1 MKTPP
6 PSTPRAASGR
16 PTGHARRALTRHW
29 VASLALAL
37 ATAIA
42 VPAVGAAP
50 ATTAPILQ
58 GTPAATQSARRDSP
72 ADAPRQAARSRA
84 ALAAPGQT
92 SLKFDDKARRATLT
106 VDDGYDLDQYL
117 FADESPIDFQIDLQ
131 GLDPNPPGGQPARL
145 HLGVYDVDQAGGYSC
160 GPEVDKVS
168 VNGRNVGQLT
178 GANNSSSVNTFTL
191 PAGTLNSKINSFQV
205 AIDTSD
211 TGCWAVE
218 VASAW
223 IELPFNIGQTA
234 ADAIDDV
241 AIRRGATNDVIPD
254 RIWASDFDSAGALNA
269 PNPDDPIADAMSDS
283 HWLGSNTTGSFT
295 YKYTIGAWPKK
306 PEWAPTVTATWQ
318 FSGPAG
324 GLAQTEEPKT
334 GWEGQLKILVPQQTG
349 KYRLTVR
356 LKIAKEETL
365 LRPEERQ
372 HDVYVLLGEPQSMG
386 TRDRMQAGNVPI
398 DTETPKTAWLD
409 QAFQWGADG
418 QSAAHPIL
426 KALTNSIY
434 GNPKNWIYAASG
446 WNTSV
451 ELLEGTGN
459 RGECNTFAG
468 VWQILALSLGID
480 AETGDYY
487 PGFFG
492 VGVES
497 VFLTSNQ
504 RALDQ
509 NVSANVDRKGGAE
522 RERWAF
528 QKHSWGVYNGI
539 RYDPT
544 FGVIEPDTD
553 AALEVSTIFCDKE
566 GFANAD
572 ESWFCRQLAAPAS
585 RFLVRPKPG
594 RPTNDAGWRLWVY
607 EPAATPLR
615 PAPGRARTVLP
626 QATGVPSDNGI
637 DADGNGQFEQLR
649 LDLPVEVAS
658 AGTYTVL
665 ATLSTSSGS
674 YVADGRLNA
683 VERSTHE
690 VQITLPS
697 GTATLPVYFSGRA
710 IRVAGVD
717 GPYVADVRVVGED
730 GTVIGTTRHATRPY
744 GHLSFQGLLASVGA
758 ITDSSVNTHGVSG
771 DDVLRINVPLT
782 ASGTGPIEVHA
793 QLFSGDTRLGTV
805 DRDINLT
812 SSQTLALDFA
822 TTPLWAAGID
832 GPYTVFVSVDDAF
845 YGAQHRHTTV
855 AYHAAAFQP
864 PAGYVLPAVT
874 DQGQDSDGN
883 GRYDSLDVTAS
894 VAATTAGSYTLDGT
908 LVASSGAVIASTN
921 LVVAASATP
930 TNLALR
936 FDGRE
941 IARLGA
947 DGPYD
952 LALSLTD
959 AVGVRQMVR
968 THRTKGYR
976 AAEFE
981 QPPAILGGTYTDSA
995 VDTNGDGHPD
1005 VLRVEAGINVEQAGT
1020 YTLSGA
1026 LFDSA
1031 GSLVAQASASEPLT
1045 VGPGTVRLDF
1055 EGADIQAR
1063 GVDGPYRLSG
1073 MELSLTGTGVVDT
1086 ALDVHQTAAYEAR
1099 QFRPRGPFF
1108 IERVEDQGSD
1118 TDANGLFDQLLVNV
1132 TVVVHTAGSYNANAR
1147 LVDPCGQEIEW
1158 SSTTAMLDAGE
1169 HVLSIPFD
1177 GRRIAGHGVGGPY
1190 RVENLS
1196 VYDEADVE
1204 HGITLTDAHTTKAY
1218 TAQQFEPAGI
1228 VVGHVTAHG
1237 SPLAEAV
1244 VAVGG
1249 VAYASTDL
1257 SGSYRLVIPQSGT
1270 LVISI
1275 TADPGLAPWQILV
1288 NGAPQSPGSSA
1299 TIQVS
1304 VGATTTVDWSSP

>member
-6 PSTPRAASGR
+6 PWTPRTASGR
-16 PTGHARRALTRHW
+16 PTGHGRRTLTRHS

-42 VPAVGAAP
+42 VPALGAAP

-58 GTPAATQSARRDSP
+58 GTPAAAQSARRDSP
-72 ADAPRQAARSRA
+72 ADAPRQSARSRA

-117 FADESPIDFQIDLQ
+117 FADSSPIDFEIDLQ
-131 GLDPNPPGGQPARL
+131 GLDPTPVGGQPARL
-145 HLGVYDVDQAGGYSC
+145 HLQVYDVDQAGSEDC

-178 GANNSSSVNTFTL
+178 GANNSWSINTFVL
-191 PAGTLNSKINSFQV
+191 PPGSLTSKRNAFQV
-205 AIDTSD
+205 AIDTSG
-211 TGCWAVE
+211 TGCWAVK
-218 VASAW
+218 VNYAQV
-223 IELPFNIGQTA
+223 ELPFNIAQTA
-234 ADAIDDV
+234 ADATDDV
-241 AIRRGATNDVIPD
+241 TIRRGTTNEVIPD
-254 RIWASDFDSAGALNA
+254 RIWASEFDSTGALTA
-269 PNPDDPIADAMSDS
+269 PNPDDPIADAMTDSD
-283 HWLGSNTTGSFT
+283 WFGSGTTGSFT

-306 PEWAPTVTATWQ
+306 PEWEPTVTATWQ
-318 FSGPAG
+318 FSGPGG

-334 GWEGQLKILVPQQTG
+334 GWAGQLKILVPQQTG
-349 KYRLTVR
+349 KYRLTVK
-356 LKIAKEETL
+356 LKIAKEGTL

-386 TRDRMQAGNVPI
+386 TRDRMKAGSVPTN
-398 DTETPKTAWLD
+398 TETPKTAWLD
-409 QAFQWGADG
+409 QAFQWGAEG
-418 QSAAHPIL
+418 QSSAHPIL

-434 GNPKNWIYAASG
+434 GNPRKWQYVAKDWS
-446 WNTSV
+446 TSV
-451 ELLEGTGN
+451 QLLEGTGN
-459 RGECNTFAG
+459 KGECNTFAG

-480 AETGDYY
+480 AKTGDY

-492 VGVES
+492 VALET

-528 QKHSWGVYNGI
+528 QKHSWGVYNGT

-544 FGVIEPDTD
+544 FGVIEPNTD
-553 AALEVSTIFCDKE
+553 AALEVSTIFCDRE
-566 GFANAD
+566 GFRNED
-572 ESWFCRQLAAPAS
+572 RSWFCRLLAAPAS

-594 RPTNDAGWRLWVY
+594 RPTNDAGWELWVY
-607 EPAATPLR
+607 EPAATQLR

-626 QATGVPSDNGI
+626 QATSVPSDNGI
-637 DADGNGQFEQLR
+637 DADGNGQFEELR
-649 LDLPVEVAS
+649 LDLPVAVAT

-683 VERSTHE
+683 VERSTRE
-690 VQITLPS
+690 VQITLPP

-730 GTVIGTTRHATRPY
+730 GTVIGTTRHTTRPY
-744 GHLSFQGLLASVGA
+744 GHLSFQGLLASVDA
-758 ITDSSVNTHGVSG
+758 ITDSSVNTDGIPG
-771 DDVLRINVPLT
+771 DDLLRVNVPLT
-782 ASGTGPIEVHA
+782 ASGTGPVEVRA

-822 TTPLWAAGID
+822 TSPLWAAGID
-832 GPYTVFVSVDDAF
+832 GPYTIFISVDDAF
-845 YGAQHRHTTV
+845 YGAQYRYTTA
-855 AYHAAAFQP
+855 AYHADAFQP
-864 PAGYVLPAVT
+864 PAGYVLPGVT

-883 GRYDSLDVTAS
+883 GRYDTLNVTAS
-894 VAATTAGSYTLDGT
+894 VAATTASSYTLDGT
-908 LVASSGAVIASTN
+908 LVASSGAIIASTS
-921 LVVAASATP
+921 LIVTASATP

-936 FDGRE
+936 FNGRE

-959 AVGVRQMVR
+959 AVGVRQMAR

-981 QPPAILGGTYTDSA
+981 QPPASLRGPYADA
-995 VDTNGDGHPD
+995 AADTNGDGHPD

-1020 YTLSGA
+1020 YSLSGS
-1026 LFDSA
+1026 LLDPT
-1031 GSLVAQASASEPLT
+1031 GSFVAQATTTTEFLT
-1045 VGPGTVRLDF
+1045 AGPGTARLDF
-1055 EGADIQAR
+1055 EGADIQAH

-1073 MELSLTGTGVVDT
+1073 MELSLTDSGIVDT
-1086 ALDVHQTAAYEAR
+1086 ALDVHKTAAYKAR

-1108 IERVEDQGSD
+1108 VERIEDQGND
-1118 TDANGLFDQLLVNV
+1118 IDGNGLFDELVVNV
-1132 TVVVHTAGSYNANAR
+1132 TVAVQVAGSYSANAR
-1147 LVDPCGQEIEW
+1147 LVDACGQEIEW
-1158 SSTTAMLDAGE
+1158 SSTSSILDAGE
-1169 HVLSIPFD
+1169 HVLAIPFD
-1177 GRRIAGHGVGGPY
+1177 GRRIAGHGVDGPY

-1196 VYDEADVE
+1196 VYDDADPE
-1204 HGITLTDAHTTKAY
+1204 NGITLADAHQTGAY
-1218 TAQQFEPAGI
+1218 TRLQFEPAGI

-1249 VAYASTDL
+1249 IAYDSTDP
-1257 SGSYRLVIPQSGT
+1257 SGSYRLAIPQSGGFI
-1270 LVISI
+1270 ISI
-1275 TADPGLAPWQILV
+1275 TADPALAPWQILV
-1288 NGAPQSPGSSA
+1288 DGVPQSPGTSGPV
-1299 TIQVS
+1299 QVT
-1304 VGATTTVDWSSP
+1304 VGATTTVDWASP